1 MTESLRAVLPL
12 LLPWIGAALLLVL
25 VLPSL
30 TYALLLR
37 VLPVIAPRRA
47 FEVLVGGRYLRSRRF
62 PRLISAVTFISVSGV
77 TLGVMALIIVIGVM
91 TGFESDLKRKIL
103 GTNSHVIVVPQL
115 GGAIEGYRDLT
126 ATIRGIPGVTGASPF
141 ILSQAMIGS
150 PGAVQ
155 GVVLRGI
162 VPRSE
167 GTVTE
172 LERNIVLGTLGD
184 LERDTAAGALPGVV
198 LGAELSRNL
207 GAGVGTEV
215 RIISPFGSTTPG
227 GVAPAVRRCTVVGV
241 FKSGMYEYDSSLA
254 YVALSA
260 AQQLFDTGD
269 VATGIGVRV
278 SNFDRSLEM
287 AGLIQERLGGGYR
300 VRDWSEMNQALFGAI
315 RLEKI
320 VMFIILTL
328 IVLVASFSIVGSLIM
343 KVIEKGKDI
352 AILKSMGATP
362 AQVRRVFVFGGFLIG
377 AVGTLLGVVLGW
389 GACLALERYKFI
401 PLPSSVYYIDT
412 LPVEVDP
419 ALVALIAASAMA
431 ISVLATLYP
440 AWKAAR
446 LDPIPAL
453 RYE

>member
-1 MTESLRAVLPL
+1 MGESLRSVLPL
-12 LLPWIGAALLLVL
+12 LLPWIAAALLLVL
-25 VLPSL
+25 ILPSL

-37 VLPVIAPRRA
+37 VLPILAPGRA

-62 PRLISAVTFISVSGV
+62 PRLISAVTYISVSGV

-103 GTNSHVIVVPQL
+103 GTNSHIIVVPQA
-115 GGAIEGYRDLT
+115 GGAIEGYRELSEN
-126 ATIRGIPGVTGASPF
+126 IRAMPGVTGAAPF
-141 ILSQAMIGS
+141 ILSQAMLGS

-155 GVVLRGI
+155 GVVLRG
-162 VPRSE
+162 VDPRGE
-167 GTVTE
+167 GAVTD
-172 LERNIVLGTLGD
+172 LARNLVVGKLAD
-184 LERDTAAGALPGVV
+184 LDPDPEGARLPGVI
-198 LGAELSRNL
+198 LGAELARNL
-207 GAGVGTEV
+207 DTAPGGEV
-215 RIISPFGSTTPG
+215 RVISAFGSTTPG
-227 GVAPAVRRCTVVGV
+227 GVAPAVTRCSVVGI

-254 YVALSA
+254 YVALPV
-260 AQQLFDTGD
+260 AQELFDTGD
-269 VATGIGVRV
+269 VATGIEVRV
-278 SNFDRSLEM
+278 EEFDRSLAL
-287 AGLIQERLGGGYR
+287 AGLIQGRLGGGYW
-300 VRDWSEMNQALFGAI
+300 VRDWSEMNHALFAAI
-315 RLEKI
+315 RLEKMA
-320 VMFIILTL
+320 MFVILTL

-377 AVGTLLGVVLGW
+377 SVGTLLGVALGW

-419 ALVALIAASAMA
+419 ALVGLIAAAAMA

-440 AWKAAR
+440 AWKASR

>member
-1 MTESLRAVLPL
+1 MAESLRAVLPL
-12 LLPWIGAALLLVL
+12 LLPWIAAALLLVL

-37 VLPVIAPRRA
+37 TLPLVAPGRA

-115 GGAIEGYRDLT
+115 GGTIEDYRGLT
-126 ATIRGIPGVTGASPF
+126 AAVRAIPGVTSASPF

-162 VPRSE
+162 DPRGE
-167 GTVTE
+167 GAVTE
-172 LERNIVLGTLGD
+172 LGRNLVRGALAD
-184 LERDTAAGALPGVV
+184 LERAPAAGTLPGVI
-198 LGAELSRNL
+198 LGAELARNL
-207 GAGVGTEV
+207 GAGVGAEV
-215 RIISPFGSTTPG
+215 RVISPFGSTTPG
-227 GVAPAVRRCTVVGV
+227 GVAPAVRRCLVVGV

-254 YVALSA
+254 YLALPE
-260 AQQLFDTGD
+260 AQRLFDTGD
-269 VATGIGVRV
+269 VATGIEVRIAD
-278 SNFDRSLEM
+278 FDRSLAM
-287 AGLIQERLGGGYR
+287 AALIQERLGGEFW
-300 VRDWSEMNQALFGAI
+300 VRDWTEMNHALFGAI

>member
-1 MTESLRAVLPL
+1 MAESLRTVLPL

-37 VLPVIAPRRA
+37 ALPVVAPGRA

-62 PRLISAVTFISVSGV
+62 PRLISAVTYISVSGV

-103 GTNSHVIVVPQL
+103 GTNSHVIVVPQV
-115 GGAIEGYRDLT
+115 GGAIDGYRELSEK
-126 ATIRGIPGVTGASPF
+126 IRAVPGVTGASPF
-141 ILSQAMIGS
+141 ILSQAMLGS

-162 VPRSE
+162 DPRGE
-167 GTVTE
+167 GSVTD
-172 LERNIVLGTLGD
+172 LARNIVVGSLAD
-184 LERDTAAGALPGVV
+184 LEPDPTGARLPGVI
-198 LGAELSRNL
+198 LGAELARNL
-207 GAGVGTEV
+207 GTGKGGEV
-215 RIISPFGSTTPG
+215 RVISAFGTTTPG
-227 GVAPAVRRCTVVGV
+227 GVAPAVRRCTVVGI

-254 YVALSA
+254 YIALPE

-269 VATGIGVRV
+269 IATGIEVRIKE
-278 SNFDRSLEM
+278 FDRSLAM
-287 AGLIQERLGGGYR
+287 AALIQQRLGGAYW
-300 VRDWSEMNQALFGAI
+300 VRDWSEMNHALFSAI

-320 VMFIILTL
+320 AMFIILTL

-377 AVGTLLGVVLGW
+377 SVGTLLGVVLGW
-389 GACLALERYKFI
+389 GTCLALERYKFI

-419 ALVALIAASAMA
+419 ALVGLIAVAAMA

-440 AWKAAR
+440 AWKASR

>member
-1 MTESLRAVLPL
+1 MGESLREVLPL
-12 LLPWIGAALLLVL
+12 LLPWIGAALVLVL

-30 TYALLLR
+30 AYALLLR
-37 VLPVIAPRRA
+37 VLPVLAPGRA

-103 GTNSHVIVVPQL
+103 GTNSHIVVVPQL
-115 GGAIEGYRDLT
+115 GGAIPEYR
-126 ATIRGIPGVTGASPF
+126 AVVAQVRAVPGVTAAAPF
-141 ILSQAMIGS
+141 ILSQSMLGS
-150 PGAVQ
+150 AGGVQ

-162 VPRSE
+162 EPRS
-167 GTVTE
+167 GSAAVD
-172 LERNIVLGTLGD
+172 LARNIV
-184 LERDTAAGALPGVV
+184 AGALTELDRDPAAAGLPGIV
-198 LGAELSRNL
+198 LGAELARNL
-207 GAGVGTEV
+207 GVGLDAEV
-215 RIISPFGSTTPG
+215 RVISPFGSTTPG
-227 GVAPAVRRCTVVGV
+227 GVAPAVRRFAVVGV

-254 YVALSA
+254 YVALRE
-260 AQQLFDTGD
+260 AQLLFDTGD
-269 VATGIGVRV
+269 VATGVEVRIAD
-278 SNFDRSLEM
+278 FDRSRAL
-287 AGLIQERLGGGYR
+287 AAQIQQALGDAYW
-300 VRDWSEMNQALFGAI
+300 VRDWSEMNHALFGAI

-320 VMFIILTL
+320 AMFVILTL

-343 KVIEKGKDI
+343 KVLEKGKDI
-352 AILKSMGATP
+352 AVLKAMGATQ
-362 AQVRRVFVFGGFLIG
+362 AQVMRVFVFGGFLIG
-377 AVGTLLGVVLGW
+377 TVGTLLGVALGW

-419 ALVALIAASAMA
+419 ATVGGIAAAALA
-431 ISVLATLYP
+431 ISVLATIYP
-440 AWKAAR
+440 AWKASR

>member
-1 MTESLRAVLPL
+1 MAESLRAVLPL

-30 TYALLLR
+30 AYAALLRL
-37 VLPVIAPRRA
+37 LPALAPGHA

-62 PRLISAVTFISVSGV
+62 PRLISAVTYISVSGV

-91 TGFESDLKRKIL
+91 TGFETDLKKKIL
-103 GTNSHVIVVPQL
+103 GTNSHVVVVPQL
-115 GGAIEGYRDLT
+115 GGAIEGYRDVVERVR
-126 ATIRGIPGVTGASPF
+126 AVPGVTGAAPF
-141 ILSQAMIGS
+141 ILSQAMLGS

-155 GVVLRGI
+155 GVVVRGI
-162 VPRSE
+162 DPRTE
-167 GTVTE
+167 ATVTDLARNLVVGSLAE
-172 LERNIVLGTLGD
+172 LA
-184 LERDTAAGALPGVV
+184 RDPRPGGLPGVI
-198 LGAELSRNL
+198 LGAELARNL
-207 GAGVGTEV
+207 GVGVGAQV
-215 RIISPFGSTTPG
+215 RVISPFGTTTPG
-227 GVAPAVRRCTVVGV
+227 GAAPAMRRCTVVGL

-254 YVALSA
+254 YLGLAE
-260 AQQLFDTGD
+260 AQRLFDTGD
-269 VATGIGVRV
+269 VATGIEVRV
-278 SNFDRSLEM
+278 ADFDRSRTL
-287 AGLIQERLGGGYR
+287 AALIQQRLGAAYW
-300 VRDWSEMNQALFGAI
+300 VRDWSEMNHALFAAI

-320 VMFIILTL
+320 AMFVILTL

-377 AVGTLLGVVLGW
+377 AVGTLLGVLLGW

-419 ALVALIAASAMA
+419 GLVVLIAVSAMA

>member
-1 MTESLRAVLPL
+1 MGENLRTVLPL

-25 VLPSL
+25 FLPSL

-37 VLPVIAPRRA
+37 LLPVVAPGRA

-62 PRLISAVTFISVSGV
+62 PRLISAVTYISVSGV

-103 GTNSHVIVVPQL
+103 GTNSHIIVVPQV
-115 GGAIEGYRDLT
+115 GGSIDAYRELSD
-126 ATIRGIPGVTGASPF
+126 TIRAMPGVTGASPF
-141 ILSQAMIGS
+141 ILSQAMLGS
-150 PGAVQ
+150 AGAVQ

-162 VPRSE
+162 DPHGE
-167 GTVTE
+167 GSVTD
-172 LERNIVLGTLGD
+172 LARNLVLGKLED
-184 LERDTAAGALPGVV
+184 LDPDPTGTRLPGVI
-198 LGAELSRNL
+198 LGAELARNL
-207 GAGVGTEV
+207 GTGPGGEV
-215 RIISPFGSTTPG
+215 RVISAFGSTTPG
-227 GVAPAVRRCTVVGV
+227 GVAPAVRHCTVVGI

-254 YVALSA
+254 YIALPE
-260 AQQLFDTGD
+260 AQLLFDTGD
-269 VATGIGVRV
+269 VATGIEVRIDE
-278 SNFDRSLEM
+278 FDRSLAM
-287 AGLIQERLGGGYR
+287 AALIQGRLGGAFW
-300 VRDWSEMNQALFGAI
+300 VRDWSEMNYALFSAI
-315 RLEKI
+315 RLEKLA
-320 VMFIILTL
+320 MFIILIL

-377 AVGTLLGVVLGW
+377 SVGTLLGVVLGW
-389 GACLALERYKFI
+389 GTCLALERYKFI

-419 ALVALIAASAMA
+419 ALVAVIAAAAMA

-440 AWKAAR
+440 AWKASR

>member
-1 MTESLRAVLPL
+1 MTESIREVLPL
-12 LLPWIGAALLLVL
+12 LLPWLAAALLLVL

-37 VLPVIAPRRA
+37 LLPALVPGRA

-62 PRLISAVTFISVSGV
+62 PRVISAVTYISVSGV

-103 GTNSHVIVVPQL
+103 GTNSHIIVVPQL
-115 GGAIEGYRDLT
+115 GGSIEDYRGVT
-126 ATIRGIPGVTGASPF
+126 ARVRGVPGVAAAAPF
-141 ILSQAMIGS
+141 ILSQAMLGA

-162 VPRSE
+162 DPRGE
-167 GTVTE
+167 GSVTD
-172 LERNIVLGTLGD
+172 LARNIVAGSLAG
-184 LERDTAAGALPGVV
+184 LERDPAAAALPGVI
-198 LGAELSRNL
+198 LGAELARHL
-207 GAGVGTEV
+207 GVGLGSEV
-215 RIISPFGSTTPG
+215 RVISPFGSTTPA
-227 GVAPAVRRCTVVGV
+227 GVAPAMRRCAVVGL

-254 YVALSA
+254 YVALEE
-260 AQQLFDTGD
+260 AQRLFDTGD
-269 VATGIGVRV
+269 VATGIEVRIDD
-278 SNFDRSLEM
+278 FDRSREL
-287 AGLIQERLGGGYR
+287 AALIQERLGAAFWA
-300 VRDWSEMNQALFGAI
+300 RDWSEMNQALFGAI

-320 VMFIILTL
+320 AMFVILTL

-362 AQVRRVFVFGGFLIG
+362 GHVMRVFVFGGFLIG
-377 AVGTLLGVVLGW
+377 SVGTLLGVVLGW
-389 GACLALERYKFI
+389 GTCLALERYKFI

-419 ALVALIAASAMA
+419 ALVGLIAAAAMA

-440 AWKAAR
+440 AWKASR

>member
-1 MTESLRAVLPL
+1 MGENIRTVLPL
-12 LLPWIGAALLLVL
+12 LLPWIAAALLLVL

-30 TYALLLR
+30 TYSLLLR
-37 VLPVIAPRRA
+37 ILPIVAPGRA

-62 PRLISAVTFISVSGV
+62 PRLISAVTYISVSGV

-103 GTNSHVIVVPQL
+103 GTNSHIIVVPQI
-115 GGAIEGYRDLT
+115 GGAIDGYRELCEK
-126 ATIRGIPGVTGASPF
+126 IRAIPGVAGASPF
-141 ILSQAMIGS
+141 VLSQAMLGS
-150 PGAVQ
+150 PDTVQ

-162 VPRSE
+162 DPRGE
-167 GTVTE
+167 GTVTD
-172 LERNIVLGTLGD
+172 LARNLVLGALSD
-184 LERDTAAGALPGVV
+184 LDPDPTGARLPGVI
-198 LGAELSRNL
+198 LGVELARNL
-207 GAGVGTEV
+207 GTGKGSEV
-215 RIISPFGSTTPG
+215 RVISPFGSTTPG
-227 GVAPAVRRCTVVGV
+227 GVAPAVRRFTVVGI
-241 FKSGMYEYDSSLA
+241 FNSGMFEYDSSLA
-254 YVALSA
+254 YIALPE

-269 VATGIGVRV
+269 VATGIEVRSDV
-278 SNFDRSLEM
+278 FDRSL
-287 AGLIQERLGGGYR
+287 ALAALIQGRLGGVYW
-300 VRDWSEMNQALFGAI
+300 VRDWSEMNHALFAAI
-315 RLEKI
+315 RLEKLA
-320 VMFIILTL
+320 MFIILTL

-362 AQVRRVFVFGGFLIG
+362 AQIRRVFVFGGFLIG
-377 AVGTLLGVVLGW
+377 SVGTLLGVILGW
-389 GACLALERYKFI
+389 GTCLALERYKFI

-419 ALVALIAASAMA
+419 ALVGLIAAAAMA

-440 AWKAAR
+440 AWKASR

>member
-1 MTESLRAVLPL
+1 MAESLRTVLPL
-12 LLPWIGAALLLVL
+12 LLPWIAVALLLVL

-37 VLPVIAPRRA
+37 ILPVVAPGRA

-62 PRLISAVTFISVSGV
+62 PRLISAVTYISVSGV

-103 GTNSHVIVVPQL
+103 GTNSHVIVVPQI
-115 GGAIEGYRDLT
+115 GGSIEDYRKLT
-126 ATIRGIPGVTGASPF
+126 EKIRAIPGVTGAAPF
-141 ILSQAMIGS
+141 ILSQAMLGS

-162 VPRSE
+162 DPHGE
-167 GTVTE
+167 GSVTD
-172 LERNIVLGTLGD
+172 LARNLVLGSLAD
-184 LERDTAAGALPGVV
+184 LDPDPTGARPPGVI
-198 LGAELSRNL
+198 LGAELARNL
-207 GAGVGTEV
+207 GLGKGSEV
-215 RIISPFGSTTPG
+215 RVISAFGTTTPG
-227 GVAPAVRRCTVVGV
+227 GVAPAVRRCTVVGI

-254 YVALSA
+254 YIALTE

-269 VATGIGVRV
+269 VATGIEVRIKE
-278 SNFDRSLEM
+278 FDRSLAM
-287 AGLIQERLGGGYR
+287 AALIQERLGGAFWA
-300 VRDWSEMNQALFGAI
+300 RDWSEMNHALFAAI

-320 VMFIILTL
+320 AMFVILIM

-377 AVGTLLGVVLGW
+377 SVGTLLGVVLGW
-389 GACLALERYKFI
+389 GTCLALERYKFI

-419 ALVALIAASAMA
+419 GLVVLIAGAAMA

-440 AWKAAR
+440 AWKASR

>member
-1 MTESLRAVLPL
+1 MAESIRTVLPL
-12 LLPWIGAALLLVL
+12 LLPWIAAALLLVL

-30 TYALLLR
+30 AYALLLR
-37 VLPVIAPRRA
+37 LLPAVLPGRS

-62 PRLISAVTFISVSGV
+62 PRLISAVTYISVSGV

-103 GTNSHVIVVPQL
+103 GTNSHVIVVPQI
-115 GGAIEGYRDLT
+115 GGAIEGYREL
-126 ATIRGIPGVTGASPF
+126 AGRIRAVPGVTGASPF
-141 ILSQAMIGS
+141 ILSQAMLGA

-155 GVVLRGI
+155 GVVVRGI
-162 VPRSE
+162 DPASE
-167 GTVTE
+167 ATVTD
-172 LERNIVLGTLGD
+172 LARNLVVGSLAD
-184 LERDTAAGALPGVV
+184 LERTPGSEGLPGVI
-198 LGAELSRNL
+198 LGAELARNL
-207 GAGVGTEV
+207 GTGPGREV
-215 RIISPFGSTTPG
+215 RVISPFGTATPG
-227 GVAPAVRRCTVVGV
+227 GVAPAVRRCVVVGI

-254 YVALSA
+254 YLALA
-260 AQQLFDTGD
+260 EAQQLFDTGD
-269 VATGIGVRV
+269 ISTGIGVRV
-278 SNFDRSLEM
+278 ADFDRSRAM
-287 AGLIQERLGGGYR
+287 AALIQEKLGGGYW
-300 VRDWSEMNQALFGAI
+300 VRDWSEMNHALFAAI

-320 VMFIILTL
+320 AMFVILTL

-362 AQVRRVFVFGGFLIG
+362 AQVMRVFVFGGFLIG
-377 AVGTLLGVVLGW
+377 SVGTMLGVALGW

-419 ALVALIAASAMA
+419 LLVALIALAAMA

-440 AWKAAR
+440 AWKASR

>member
-1 MTESLRAVLPL
+1 MSESIRTVLPL

-37 VLPVIAPRRA
+37 TLPVIAPGRA

-115 GGAIEGYRDLT
+115 GGAIEGYRELT
-126 ATIRGIPGVTGASPF
+126 AAIRGIPGVTGASPF

-162 VPRSE
+162 DPRSE

-172 LERNIVLGTLGD
+172 LERNVVLGALADLGHD
-184 LERDTAAGALPGVV
+184 PAAGALPGVV

-207 GAGVGTEV
+207 GAGVGSEV

-278 SNFDRSLEM
+278 SNIDRSLEM

-320 VMFIILTL
+320 FMFIILTL

-419 ALVALIAASAMA
+419 PTVAGIAAAAVA

>member
-1 MTESLRAVLPL
+1 MAESLRTVLPL

-30 TYALLLR
+30 TYAALLR
-37 VLPVIAPRRA
+37 VLPVIAPGRA

-103 GTNSHVIVVPQL
+103 GTNSHVIVVPQI
-115 GGAIEGYRDLT
+115 GGAIDGYRELT
-126 ATIRGIPGVTGASPF
+126 DKVRAVPGVTAASPF
-141 ILSQAMIGS
+141 ILSQAMLGA

-155 GVVLRGI
+155 GIVLRGI
-162 VPRSE
+162 DPRGE
-167 GTVTE
+167 KAVTE
-172 LERNIVLGTLGD
+172 LARNLVLGALTD
-184 LERDTAAGALPGVV
+184 LEPDPSGGRLPGVI
-198 LGAELSRNL
+198 LGAELARNL
-207 GAGVGTEV
+207 GTGTGREV
-215 RIISPFGSTTPG
+215 RVISPFGSTTPG
-227 GVAPAVRRCTVVGV
+227 GVAPSVRRCTVVGI

-254 YVALSA
+254 YVALQE

-269 VATGIGVRV
+269 VATGIEVRIAD
-278 SNFDRSLEM
+278 FDRSREM
-287 AGLIQERLGGGYR
+287 AARIQQQLGGAYW
-300 VRDWSEMNQALFGAI
+300 VRDWTEMNHALFGAI

-320 VMFIILTL
+320 AMFIILTL

-377 AVGTLLGVVLGW
+377 SVGTLLGVVLGW

-419 ALVALIAASAMA
+419 LLVGLIAVAAMA

-440 AWKAAR
+440 AWKASR

>member
-1 MTESLRAVLPL
+1 MAESLRAVLPL

-37 VLPVIAPRRA
+37 ALPVLAPGRA

-115 GGAIEGYRDLT
+115 GGAIEGYRELT
-126 ATIRGIPGVTGASPF
+126 AAVRGIPGVTGAAPF
-141 ILSQAMIGS
+141 MLSQAMIGS

-162 VPRSE
+162 DPRGE
-167 GTVTE
+167 GAATE
-172 LERNIVLGTLGD
+172 LGRNLVRGTLAD
-184 LERDTAAGALPGVV
+184 LEREPAAGAAPGVI
-198 LGAELSRNL
+198 LGAELARHL
-207 GAGVGTEV
+207 GAGIGAEV
-215 RIISPFGSTTPG
+215 RVISPFGSTTPG
-227 GVAPAVRRCTVVGV
+227 GVAPAVRRFTVAGV

-254 YVALSA
+254 YVGLPE
-260 AQQLFDTGD
+260 AQRLFDTGD
-269 VATGIGVRV
+269 VATGIEVRIAD
-278 SNFDRSLEM
+278 FDRSRAM
-287 AGLIQERLGGGYR
+287 AALIQERLGGNYWA
-300 VRDWSEMNQALFGAI
+300 RDWSEMNHALFGAI

-419 ALVALIAASAMA
+419 ALVALIAAAAMA
-431 ISVLATLYP
+431 ISVLATLSP
-440 AWKAAR
+440 AWKASR

>member
-1 MTESLRAVLPL
+1 MGENFRTVLPL
-12 LLPWIGAALLLVL
+12 LLPWIAAALVLVL

-37 VLPVIAPRRA
+37 LLPIVAPGRA

-62 PRLISAVTFISVSGV
+62 PRLISAVTYISVSGV

-103 GTNSHVIVVPQL
+103 GTNSHIIVVPQL
-115 GGAIEGYRDLT
+115 GGTIDGYRELSEN
-126 ATIRGIPGVTGASPF
+126 IRTMPGVTGASPF
-141 ILSQAMIGS
+141 ILSQAMLGS
-150 PGAVQ
+150 PGTVQ

-162 VPRSE
+162 DPRGE
-167 GTVTE
+167 GSVTD
-172 LERNIVLGTLGD
+172 LARNLVLGTLAD
-184 LERDTAAGALPGVV
+184 LDPDPTGTRLPGVI
-198 LGAELSRNL
+198 LGAELARNL
-207 GAGVGTEV
+207 GAGKGAEV
-215 RIISPFGSTTPG
+215 RVISPFGNTTPG
-227 GVAPAVRRCTVVGV
+227 GVAPAVRRCSVVGI

-254 YVALSA
+254 YIALTE

-269 VATGIGVRV
+269 VATGIEVRIKE
-278 SNFDRSLEM
+278 FDRSLAM
-287 AGLIQERLGGGYR
+287 AALIQDQLGGAYW
-300 VRDWSEMNQALFGAI
+300 VRDWSEMNHALFAAI
-315 RLEKI
+315 RLEKLA
-320 VMFIILTL
+320 MFIILIL

-377 AVGTLLGVVLGW
+377 SVGTLLGVVLGW
-389 GACLALERYKFI
+389 GTCLALERYKFI

-419 ALVALIAASAMA
+419 ALVGFIAAAAMA

-440 AWKAAR
+440 AWKASR

>member
-1 MTESLRAVLPL
+1 VTESLRTVLPL

-37 VLPVIAPRRA
+37 VLPVVAPGRA

-115 GGAIEGYRDLT
+115 GGAIEGYRELT
-126 ATIRGIPGVTGASPF
+126 AAIRGIPGVTGASPF

-162 VPRSE
+162 DPRSE

-172 LERNIVLGTLGD
+172 LARNLVRGTLAD
-184 LERDTAAGALPGVV
+184 LEHAQPANAPPGVV
-198 LGAELSRNL
+198 LGAELARNL
-207 GAGVGTEV
+207 GAGLGSEV

-254 YVALSA
+254 YVALAA

-278 SNFDRSLEM
+278 SDFDRSLAM
-287 AGLIQERLGGGYR
+287 AELIQERLGGAYR
-300 VRDWSEMNQALFGAI
+300 VRDWSEMNHALFGAI

-377 AVGTLLGVVLGW
+377 SVGTLLGVVLGW

-419 ALVALIAASAMA
+419 ALVGLIAAAAMA

>member
-1 MTESLRAVLPL
+1 MAENIRTVLPL

-25 VLPSL
+25 LLPSL

-37 VLPVIAPRRA
+37 ILPVVAPGRA

-62 PRLISAVTFISVSGV
+62 PRLISAVTYISVSGV

-103 GTNSHVIVVPQL
+103 GTNSHIIVVPQI
-115 GGAIEGYRDLT
+115 GGAIEGYRELDER
-126 ATIRGIPGVTGASPF
+126 IRAIPGVAGASPF
-141 ILSQAMIGS
+141 ILSQAMLGS
-150 PGAVQ
+150 PGGVQ

-162 VPRSE
+162 DPRGE
-167 GTVTE
+167 GSVTD
-172 LERNIVLGTLGD
+172 LARNLVLGTLAD
-184 LERDTAAGALPGVV
+184 LDPDPTGGRLPGVI
-198 LGAELSRNL
+198 LGAELARNL
-207 GAGVGTEV
+207 GTGPGGEV
-215 RIISPFGSTTPG
+215 RVISAFGSTTPG
-227 GVAPAVRRCTVVGV
+227 GVAPAVRRCTVVGI

-254 YVALSA
+254 YIALPVA
-260 AQQLFDTGD
+260 QELFDTGD
-269 VATGIGVRV
+269 VATGIEVRIEE
-278 SNFDRSLEM
+278 FDRSLAM
-287 AGLIQERLGGGYR
+287 AALVQEQLGGAYW
-300 VRDWSEMNQALFGAI
+300 VRDWSEMNHALFAAI
-315 RLEKI
+315 RLEKLA
-320 VMFIILTL
+320 MFIILTL

-377 AVGTLLGVVLGW
+377 SVGTLLGVVLGW
-389 GACLALERYKFI
+389 GTCLALERYKFI

-419 ALVALIAASAMA
+419 ALVALIAAAAMA

-440 AWKAAR
+440 AWKASR

>member
-1 MTESLRAVLPL
+1 MGENFRTVLPL
-12 LLPWIGAALLLVL
+12 LLPWIAAALLLVL
-25 VLPSL
+25 LLPSL

-37 VLPVIAPRRA
+37 ILPVVAPGRA

-62 PRLISAVTFISVSGV
+62 PRLISAVTYISVSGV

-103 GTNSHVIVVPQL
+103 GTNSHIIVVPQI
-115 GGAIEGYRDLT
+115 GGAIDGYRALGEK
-126 ATIRGIPGVTGASPF
+126 IRAIPGITGASPF
-141 ILSQAMIGS
+141 ILSQAMLGS
-150 PGAVQ
+150 PGGVQ

-162 VPRSE
+162 DPRGE
-167 GTVTE
+167 GSVTD
-172 LERNIVLGTLGD
+172 LARNLVLGTLAD
-184 LERDTAAGALPGVV
+184 LDPDPTGARLPGVI
-198 LGAELSRNL
+198 LGAELARNL
-207 GAGVGTEV
+207 GTGPGGEV
-215 RIISPFGSTTPG
+215 RVISAFGSTTPG
-227 GVAPAVRRCTVVGV
+227 GVAPSVRRCTVVGI

-254 YVALSA
+254 YIALPV

-269 VATGIGVRV
+269 VATGIEVRIKE
-278 SNFDRSLEM
+278 FDRSLAM
-287 AGLIQERLGGGYR
+287 TTLIQGRLGGAYW
-300 VRDWSEMNQALFGAI
+300 VRDWSEMNHALFAAI
-315 RLEKI
+315 RLEKLA
-320 VMFIILTL
+320 MFIILTL

-377 AVGTLLGVVLGW
+377 SVGTLLGVVLGW
-389 GACLALERYKFI
+389 GTCLALERYKFI

-419 ALVALIAASAMA
+419 ALVALIAAAAMA

-440 AWKAAR
+440 AWKASR

>member
-1 MTESLRAVLPL
+1 MAESLREVLPL
-12 LLPWIGAALLLVL
+12 LLPWIAAALALVL

-30 TYALLLR
+30 AYALLLR
-37 VLPVIAPRRA
+37 VLPALAPGRA

-103 GTNSHVIVVPQL
+103 GTNSHIVVVAQV
-115 GGAIEGYRDLT
+115 GGSIPGYREVV
-126 ATIRGIPGVTGASPF
+126 AKIRAVPGVTGAAPF
-141 ILSQAMIGS
+141 ILSQSML
-150 PGAVQ
+150 GASAGVQ
-155 GVVLRGI
+155 GVVVRGI
-162 VPRSE
+162 DPRGDGSALE
-167 GTVTE
+167 LRRNLLAGSLAE
-172 LERNIVLGTLGD
+172 LER
-184 LERDTAAGALPGVV
+184 EPAADGLPAVV
-198 LGAELSRNL
+198 LGAELARHL
-207 GAGVGTEV
+207 GVGVGSEV
-215 RIISPFGSTTPG
+215 RVISPFGSMTPG
-227 GVAPAVRRCTVVGV
+227 GVAPAVRRFEVAGV

-254 YVALSA
+254 YVSLRE
-260 AQQLFDTGD
+260 AQLLFDTGD
-269 VATGIGVRV
+269 VATGIEVRIAE
-278 SNFDRSLEM
+278 FDHSRAL
-287 AGLIQERLGGGYR
+287 AALIQQEIGAPYW
-300 VRDWSEMNQALFGAI
+300 VRDWSEMNHALFGAI

-320 VMFIILTL
+320 AMFVILTL

-352 AILKSMGATP
+352 AVLKSMGATQ
-362 AQVRRVFVFGGFLIG
+362 AQVMRVFVFGGFLIG
-377 AVGTLLGVVLGW
+377 SVGTLLGVALGW

-419 ALVALIAASAMA
+419 ATVAGIAAGAIA

>member
-1 MTESLRAVLPL
+1 MAENFRTVVPL

-30 TYALLLR
+30 TYAILLR
-37 VLPVIAPRRA
+37 LLPVIAPGRA

-62 PRLISAVTFISVSGV
+62 PRLISAVTYISVSGV

-103 GTNSHVIVVPQL
+103 GTNSHVIVVPQI
-115 GGAIEGYRDLT
+115 GGAIEGYRELT
-126 ATIRGIPGVTGASPF
+126 GKIRAIPGVTGAAPF
-141 ILSQAMIGS
+141 ILSQAMLGS

-162 VPRSE
+162 DPRGE
-167 GTVTE
+167 GSVTD
-172 LERNIVLGTLGD
+172 LARNLVLGTLAD
-184 LERDTAAGALPGVV
+184 LDPDPTGARLPGVI
-198 LGAELSRNL
+198 LGAELARNL
-207 GAGVGTEV
+207 GIGQGGEV
-215 RIISPFGSTTPG
+215 RVISAFGSTTPG
-227 GVAPAVRRCTVVGV
+227 GVAPAVRRCTVVGI

-254 YVALSA
+254 YIALSE
-260 AQQLFDTGD
+260 AQLLFDTGD
-269 VATGIGVRV
+269 VATGIEVRIKE
-278 SNFDRSLEM
+278 FDRSLAM
-287 AGLIQERLGGGYR
+287 AALIQERLGSAYWA
-300 VRDWSEMNQALFGAI
+300 RDWSEMNHALFSAI
-315 RLEKI
+315 RLEKLA
-320 VMFIILTL
+320 MFIILIL

-377 AVGTLLGVVLGW
+377 SVGTLLGVVLGW
-389 GACLALERYKFI
+389 GTCLALERYKFI

-419 ALVALIAASAMA
+419 ALVGLIAAAAMG

-440 AWKAAR
+440 AWKASR

>member
-1 MTESLRAVLPL
+1 VSESFREVLPL
-12 LLPWIGAALLLVL
+12 LLPWLAAALLLVL
-25 VLPSL
+25 VLPSAI
-30 TYALLLR
+30 YALLLR
-37 VLPVIAPRRA
+37 VLPVLAPGRA

-62 PRLISAVTFISVSGV
+62 PRLISAVTYISVSGV

-103 GTNSHVIVVPQL
+103 GTNSHVIVVPQI
-115 GGAIEGYRDLT
+115 GGAIERYREVTD
-126 ATIRGIPGVTGASPF
+126 TIRKIPGVTGASPF
-141 ILSQAMIGS
+141 VLSQAMLGS
-150 PGAVQ
+150 TGTVQ

-162 VPRSE
+162 DPRAE
-167 GTVTE
+167 GTATDLARNIVAGSLAE
-172 LERNIVLGTLGD
+172 LER
-184 LERDTAAGALPGVV
+184 AHGAQGLPGII
-198 LGAELSRNL
+198 LGAELARNL
-207 GAGVGTEV
+207 GAGPGSEV
-215 RIISPFGSTTPG
+215 RVISPFGTTTPG
-227 GVAPAVRRCTVVGV
+227 GVAPAVRRCVVAGL

-254 YVALSA
+254 YLSLA
-260 AQQLFDTGD
+260 EAQRLFDTGD
-269 VATGIGVRV
+269 VATGIEVRV
-278 SNFDRSLEM
+278 SDFDAARAM
-287 AGLIQERLGGGYR
+287 AAVIQRQIGTAYW

-320 VMFIILTL
+320 AMFVILTL

-352 AILKSMGATP
+352 AILKSMGASP
-362 AQVRRVFVFGGFLIG
+362 AHVMRVFVFGGFLIG
-377 AVGTLLGVVLGW
+377 TVGTTLGVLLGW

-401 PLPSSVYYIDT
+401 PLPSSVYYIDN

-419 ALVALIAASAMA
+419 AMVAGIAAAAMA

-440 AWKAAR
+440 AWKASR

>member
-1 MTESLRAVLPL
+1 LGENLRTVLPL

-25 VLPSL
+25 LLPSL

-37 VLPVIAPRRA
+37 ILPVVAPGRA

-62 PRLISAVTFISVSGV
+62 PRLISAVTYISVSGV

-103 GTNSHVIVVPQL
+103 GTNSHIIVVPQV
-115 GGAIEGYRDLT
+115 GGAIDGYRALGEK
-126 ATIRGIPGVTGASPF
+126 IRAIPGVTGASPF
-141 ILSQAMIGS
+141 ILSQAMLGS

-162 VPRSE
+162 DPRGE
-167 GTVTE
+167 GSVTD
-172 LERNIVLGTLGD
+172 LARNLVLGALTD
-184 LERDTAAGALPGVV
+184 LDPDPTGARLPGVI
-198 LGAELSRNL
+198 LGAELARNL
-207 GAGVGTEV
+207 GTGPGGEV
-215 RIISPFGSTTPG
+215 RVISAFGSTTPG
-227 GVAPAVRRCTVVGV
+227 GVAPAVRRCTVVGI

-254 YVALSA
+254 YIALPV

-269 VATGIGVRV
+269 VATGIEVRIKE
-278 SNFDRSLEM
+278 FDRSLAM
-287 AGLIQERLGGGYR
+287 AALIQGRLGGAYW
-300 VRDWSEMNQALFGAI
+300 VRDWSEMNHALFAAI
-315 RLEKI
+315 RLEKLA
-320 VMFIILTL
+320 MFIILTL

-377 AVGTLLGVVLGW
+377 SVGTLLGVVLGW
-389 GACLALERYKFI
+389 GTCLALERYKFI

-419 ALVALIAASAMA
+419 ALVALIAAAAMV

-440 AWKAAR
+440 AWKASR

>member
-1 MTESLRAVLPL
+1 MAENLRTVLPL

-37 VLPVIAPRRA
+37 LLPVVAPGRA

-62 PRLISAVTFISVSGV
+62 PRLISAVTYISVSGV

-103 GTNSHVIVVPQL
+103 GTNSHIIVVPQV
-115 GGAIEGYRDLT
+115 GGAIEGYRELSEK
-126 ATIRGIPGVTGASPF
+126 IRAIPGVTGASPF
-141 ILSQAMIGS
+141 ILSQAMLGS

-162 VPRSE
+162 DPRGE
-167 GTVTE
+167 GSVTD
-172 LERNIVLGTLGD
+172 LARNLVLGKLAD
-184 LERDTAAGALPGVV
+184 LDPDPTGARLPGVI
-198 LGAELSRNL
+198 LGAELARNL
-207 GAGVGTEV
+207 GTGPGGEV
-215 RIISPFGSTTPG
+215 RVISAFGSTTPG
-227 GVAPAVRRCTVVGV
+227 GVAPAVRRCTVVGI

-254 YVALSA
+254 YIALPE

-269 VATGIGVRV
+269 VATGIEVRIKE
-278 SNFDRSLEM
+278 FDRSLAM
-287 AGLIQERLGGGYR
+287 AALIQGRLGGAYW
-300 VRDWSEMNQALFGAI
+300 VRDWSEMNHALFSAI
-315 RLEKI
+315 RLEKMA
-320 VMFIILTL
+320 MFIILTL

-377 AVGTLLGVVLGW
+377 SVGTLLGVVLGW
-389 GACLALERYKFI
+389 GTCLALERYKFI

-419 ALVALIAASAMA
+419 ALVALIAAAAMA

-440 AWKAAR
+440 AWKASR

>member
-1 MTESLRAVLPL
+1 MGESIRAVLPL
-12 LLPWIGAALLLVL
+12 LLPWIAAALLLVL
-25 VLPSL
+25 ALPSL
-30 TYALLLR
+30 AYALLLR
-37 VLPVIAPRRA
+37 LLPALLPGRA

-62 PRLISAVTFISVSGV
+62 PRLISAVTYISVSGV

-115 GGAIEGYRDLT
+115 GGAIEGYRELT

-162 VPRSE
+162 DPRSE

-172 LERNIVLGTLGD
+172 LERNLVLGALGD

-207 GAGVGTEV
+207 GAGTGAEV

-254 YVALSA
+254 YIALPA

-287 AGLIQERLGGGYR
+287 AGLIQERLGGAYR

-412 LPVEVDP
+412 LPVDVDP
-419 ALVALIAASAMA
+419 ATVGGIAAAAIA